1 MELCAFTSQRPDFKA
16 LGREVRPVRR
26 KERMYFGQSD
36 RSDSSDDSP
45 LYPRNVT
52 LKLRD
57 IAPHTLKVE
66 RNENNQYVNSSSY
79 HDLTTAIE
87 KEKTK
92 SILSRGNAITR
103 RKPPPPPPT
112 PPPQLEQEFHD
123 FDVKKS
129 LHRKSTVNIEP
140 SQRRLLE
147 RVDYSP
153 LTSPE
158 NIKFAR

>member
-1 MELCAFTSQRPDFKA
+1 V
-16 LGREVRPVRR
+16 RE
-26 KERMYFGQSD
+26 EMYFGQSGH
-36 RSDSSDDSP
+36 SDSSDDSP

-52 LKLRD
+52 IKLKDLGTTN
-57 IAPHTLKVE
+57 HTKDE
-66 RNENNQYVNSSSY
+66 KNNENNQYVNSSSY

-92 SILSRGNAITR
+92 SILSRGNTKTR
-103 RKPPPPPPT
+103 RKAPPPPT
-112 PPPQLEQEFHD
+112 PPTPEQQ
-123 FDVKKS
+123 S
-129 LHRKSTVNIEP
+129 HRVETKVSIQRKTAMQMEP
-140 SQRRLLE
+140 NPRRLLE